1 MRFLVLAI
9 LAVALSGCGYVGEP
23 LPPALRRPMRVT
35 DLAAVERGA
44 KIIVQ
49 FTMPRIT
56 TEGLAIKKNQDV
68 ELRYGASPVTP
79 FRFDAWEKASQRVD
93 SVPQDPAKPTEL
105 IRVELPA
112 EKFVGKDLVI
122 GVKVHAPSGKDIGW
136 SNIVQ
141 LNVIPPLPTPLG
153 LEAKDVPQ
161 GVRVDWHA
169 AAALFRVYRKLQSE
183 ANWVPIGNS
192 DKPFYIDEK
201 IEYGKQYQYFVQTIE
216 KTGDLAAESDL
227 SAILDFKPTDT
238 FPPAVPTGLTAVP
251 GARSIELLW
260 DRSVEKDL
268 AGYRIYRDGKRLGE
282 TLPSPAYSDKAVQAG
297 TKYKYQV
304 SAIDNAGNESALS
317 AAFETMIP

>member
-1 MRFLVLAI
+1 
-9 LAVALSGCGYVGEP
+9 
-23 LPPALRRPMRVT
+23 MRVT

-49 FTMPRIT
+49 FTMPRMT
-56 TEGLAIKKNQDV
+56 TEGLAIKKNQNV
-68 ELRYGASPVTP
+68 EIRYGVSPVTP
-79 FRFDAWEKASQRVD
+79 FRFDAWEKASERVD
-93 SVPQDPAKPTEL
+93 TVSQDPTKPTEL

-112 EKFVGKDLVI
+112 EKFVGKDLVV

-136 SNIVQ
+136 SNLVRIGIVR
-141 LNVIPPLPTPLG
+141 PLPTPVG

-169 AAALFRVYRKLQSE
+169 AAALFRVYRKLQNE
-183 ANWVPIGNS
+183 ANWVAVGNS
-192 DKPFYIDEK
+192 DKPFYIDDK

-216 KTGDLAAESDL
+216 KNGEAIAESDL

-251 GARSIELLW
+251 AAKSIELLW

-268 AGYRIYRDGKRLGE
+268 AGYRIYRDGKRLSE
-282 TLPSPAYSDKAVQAG
+282 TLPSPAYSDKGVQIG

-304 SAIDNAGNESALS
+304 SAMDKAGNESALS
-317 AAFETMIP
+317 AAIESVVP